1 MKVKDCMCTDVCCV
15 KPETKINEVAKLMC
29 QNHIGS
35 IPICDNNNCLCGII
49 TDRDII
55 LRGVACGKDVNSTP
69 ISDIMSCNVC
79 SCDEND
85 SIEKAEKTMSQNQIR
100 RLPVCDENK
109 HVIGIITLGDLA
121 NNNEEIGVNEVC
133 NTFSNVCNSN
143 ENKNAE

>member
-1 MKVKDCMCTDVCCV
+1 
-15 KPETKINEVAKLMC
+15 
-29 QNHIGS
+29 
-35 IPICDNNNCLCGII
+35 
-49 TDRDII
+49 
-55 LRGVACGKDVNSTP
+55 
-69 ISDIMSCNVC
+69 MSCNVC